1 MNPED
6 RWQEIAPKFRTP
18 SEEDRA
24 PYGFATRV
32 VAAANL
38 GLPRQSRA
46 LQIGRAHV

>member
-46 LQIGRAHV
+46 LLLWRQ